1 VRLERRSCEEET
13 KRGERLGFEIS
24 SYDYTIHRWCCHQQ
38 QCICKLVSLRAP
50 RNQSFCWGS
59 PIYRSRYTSVEQ
71 HGEYSVL
78 LFLRMSTW
86 RSSFPS
92 FDFGDGYRLRSTRV
106 RSLSLQPP
114 QRWLVSYGM
123 TMARDMMSFGIWR
136 RMGLETWQIAGDG
149 GNAGKMLQR
158 LLLGRARMPSAL
170 TPSQL
175 SALVLYSNHFLH
187 FTFSESWPTRNRRG
201 TTTLHLSSSL
211 LFLISVRWW
220 GAGWRYDD
228 IVT

>member
-1 VRLERRSCEEET
+1 MYWNNWLGFRDLLVRLERRSCEEET
-13 KRGERLGFEIS
+13 ERGERLGFETS
-24 SYDYTIHRWCCHQQ
+24 SYDYTIHRWCCHEQ

-50 RNQSFCWGS
+50 RNQSLCWGS
-59 PIYRSRYTSVEQ
+59 PIYRTRYTSVEQ
-71 HGEYSVL
+71 HGESSVL

-86 RSSFPS
+86 RSSVPS

-175 SALVLYSNHFLH
+175 SALVLWLLSLFALLSLSLDRHQTEEELLH
-187 FTFSESWPTRNRRG
+187 CTSAAACCS
-201 TTTLHLSSSL
+201 
-211 LFLISVRWW
+211 
-220 GAGWRYDD
+220 
-228 IVT
+228 